1 MVCLLCTLVEAG
13 GALWRRLSHGFAG
26 RGRRENS
33 VKNSVKQA
41 MHARPVRDLPQPRYG
56 GLCGV
61 VLQGTAIGDQAQR
74 LGRDLLA
81 RQDRKSVVEGKRV
94 DIGGRRIL
102 KKKRTRT

>member
-1 MVCLLCTLVEAG
+1 MVCLLCTWVEAG
-13 GALWRRLSHGFAG
+13 GARWRRLSHGFAG
-26 RGRRENS
+26 GGGRENS

-41 MHARPVRDLPQPRYG
+41 LHARPVRDLPQPRYG

-81 RQDRKSVVEGKRV
+81 RQRV
-94 DIGGRRIL
+94 ARIALGRSEEHTSEL
-102 KKKRTRT
+102 QSPC